1 MPIII
6 PRENHEFDFSK
17 VPAYRD
23 LPLVPDTDE
32 RHAWDVFGKD
42 DNLGT
47 INWLTPDHV
56 LESSKLIKTGKVINL
71 DLPLD
76 QPYRPR
82 GSEGRTTYEHH
93 IYRTQGG
100 GDDSLDG
107 FYLQASSQF
116 DALTHVRFGSRG
128 FYQGLQN
135 EDLDKEDSRLGIDHW
150 ARHGIVGRAVLLDLP
165 RFVGPSFNPVER
177 TAMDGPMMEAIAKKQ
192 GVELK
197 PRDIILLRTGWMKW
211 YLDNDQLGPDRM
223 DISAPCAGLDGMR
236 ETAEWMWDHR
246 ITFFAGDNIA
256 AEALPPVPRNFQH
269 RREVP
274 LFGMTIG
281 ELWYFEELAED
292 CAADGVYEMMLV
304 AHPLNL
310 PRGVGSPP
318 NAYALK

>member
-1 MPIII
+1 MIVI
-6 PRENHEFDFSK
+6 PRESHDFDMSK
-17 VPAYRD
+17 VPLYRD

-47 INWLTPDHV
+47 INYLTREHV
-56 LESSKLIKTGKVINL
+56 LESSKLIKTGKMINL

-76 QPYRPR
+76 QPFRPR
-82 GSEGRTTYEHH
+82 GAAGRTTYQHN
-93 IYRTQGG
+93 IYRSGGGG

-128 FYQGLQN
+128 YYQGLQA

-150 ARHGIVGRAVLLDLP
+150 ARHGIAGRAVLLDLP
-165 RFVGPSFNPVER
+165 RFVGPSFDVHAR

-211 YLDNDQLGPDRM
+211 YLENDQLGPDRM
-223 DISAPCAGLDGMR
+223 DISANSPGLDGMR
-236 ETAEWMWDHR
+236 ETAEWMWNHR

-281 ELWYFEELAED
+281 ELWYFEELADD
-292 CAADGVYEMMLV
+292 CAADGVYEVFMV
-304 AHPLNL
+304 SHPLNL
-310 PRGVGSPP
+310 PRGVGSPI
-318 NAYALK
+318 NTYAFK